1 MAESSLEK
9 LLHWH
14 HETAPALLDE
24 TGQGN
29 LREIGYHWLMVE
41 LDSLNASDSMDV
53 RHFCFEAN
61 EACSRRSHHARKEH
75 WRRFYLILDLV
86 CLRLVRYDPD
96 TFWFRSECSL
106 LRRIGRR
113 IQKIDDPIIRSA
125 AWEYS
130 KIPFYNLG
138 LSDVK
143 ADA

>member
-1 MAESSLEK
+1 
-9 LLHWH
+9 
-14 HETAPALLDE
+14 
-24 TGQGN
+24 
-29 LREIGYHWLMVE
+29 MVE
-41 LDSLNASDSMDV
+41 LGTLNESDSVDV

-61 EACSRRSHHARKEH
+61 EISTFRSRDAQSEH

-86 CLRLVRYDPD
+86 CLRLVRYNPD
-96 TFWFRSECSL
+96 TFWFRSESSL
-106 LRRIGRR
+106 LRRIGRQIKR
-113 IQKIDDPIIRSA
+113 IDDPIIRSA